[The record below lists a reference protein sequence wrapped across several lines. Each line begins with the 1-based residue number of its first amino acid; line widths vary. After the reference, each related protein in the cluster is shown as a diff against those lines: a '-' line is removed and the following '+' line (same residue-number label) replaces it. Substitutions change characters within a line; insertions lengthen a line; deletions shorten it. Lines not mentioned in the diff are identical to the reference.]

1 MNGWQPVR
9 RTRAFEDVIARIE
22 ERIADDGLTVGD
34 RLPGE
39 RQLAEQ
45 LRVSRSSVREAMR
58 VLETL
63 GVVASQ
69 VGRGPDAGAVL
80 ISRPAGALTDLLRLH
95 LGLSSLS
102 LEEVIDARLM
112 IEQWSAARA
121 AGHGADLSALG
132 RALEL
137 MEGARTAEDFV
148 EHDIAFH
155 VAIAEASGNRLI
167 AAMMRSLRDSVR
179 RYAVEA
185 VERLGDTRELMAD
198 HRRIH
203 RAIASGDRAEASAAV
218 QAHLRRAYPDVSWA
232 PGPDESGFEDRV
244 RAEERAGTDERGGRG
259 ERGRP
264 DGVG

>member
-1 MNGWQPVR
+1 MSGWQPVR

-22 ERIADDGLTVGD
+22 ERIAGDGLTVGD

-45 LRVSRSSVREAMR
+45 LQVSRSSVREAMR

-63 GVVASQ
+63 GVVSSQ

-80 ISRPAGALTDLLRLH
+80 TSRPAGALTDLLRLH
-95 LGLSSLS
+95 LGLASLS

-121 AGHGADLSALG
+121 AVHGSDLSALSD
-132 RALEL
+132 ALER
-137 MEGARTAEDFV
+137 MDQAATAEDFV
-148 EHDIAFH
+148 EHDTAFH

-179 RYAVEA
+179 RYAIEA
-185 VERLGDTRELMAD
+185 VERLGDTDGLMTD
-198 HRRIH
+198 HHLIR
-203 RAIASGDRAEASAAV
+203 RAIASGNPSEATAAV
-218 QAHLRRAYPDVSWA
+218 ETHLRRAYPDIFRTSVISGP
-232 PGPDESGFEDRV
+232 PGADDRRRGEDQARSEDRG
-244 RAEERAGTDERGGRG
+244 RA
-259 ERGRP
+259 
-264 DGVG
+264 DG

>member
-1 MNGWQPVR
+1 MSGWQPVR

-22 ERIADDGLTVGD
+22 ERIAGDGLTVGD

-45 LRVSRSSVREAMR
+45 LQVSRSSVREAMR

-63 GVVASQ
+63 GVVSSQ

-80 ISRPAGALTDLLRLH
+80 TARPAGALTDLLRLH
-95 LGLSSLS
+95 LGLASLS

-121 AGHGADLSALG
+121 AGHGADLSALSD
-132 RALEL
+132 ALER
-137 MEGARTAEDFV
+137 MDQAATAEDFV
-148 EHDIAFH
+148 EHDTAFH

-179 RYAVEA
+179 RYAIEA
-185 VERLGDTRELMAD
+185 VERLGDTGGLMAD
-198 HRRIH
+198 HHLIRQ
-203 RAIASGDRAEASAAV
+203 AIASGSPSEASAAV
-218 QAHLRRAYPDVSWA
+218 ETHLRRAYPDIFRIPVTSGP
-232 PGPDESGFEDRV
+232 PGADDRGRSEDQARSEDRG
-244 RAEERAGTDERGGRG
+244 RA
-259 ERGRP
+259 
-264 DGVG
+264 DG